1 MNTVREVLQFV
12 RDNQVKFVRL
22 TFADLFG
29 TQKNITLVAEE
40 LPRAFE
46 HGVSFD
52 ASAVAGFMNVEE
64 SDLFL
69 FPDPSTVS
77 LLPWRSEQGATIRFF
92 CNIRRPDGTPFE
104 GDCRNLLLRAQ
115 DDLARKGYL
124 CQIGSECEFYLF
136 EKSSGQPQPL
146 DRGGYM
152 DVSPLDKG
160 EDVRKRICVALE
172 ALGIQPLTAHHEQGP
187 GQNEIDFRYNDAA
200 VAADDVVTFRTV
212 VRTVADTLGL
222 TASFLPKPLP
232 DAAGSG
238 MHVNLSLLK
247 NGENLFARQA
257 NKSETES
264 FIAGILNRIKE
275 ISLFC
280 NPLANSYERLGEYE
294 APRYVSWSREN
305 RSQLVRIPAAS
316 GADSRME
323 LRSPDPSCNPYL
335 AYALI
340 LRAGAE
346 GLEHSMRLAPP
357 ADLNLYEAIDP
368 PYEALPAD
376 LGEAIAFAERSDF
389 VRTVLPHS
397 VFARFLAAKKQEWED
412 YQKAI
417 DKREYTLRRY
427 LSRI

>member
-136 EKSSGQPQPL
+136 EKS
-146 DRGGYM
+146 
-152 DVSPLDKG
+152 
-160 EDVRKRICVALE
+160 
-172 ALGIQPLTAHHEQGP
+172 
-187 GQNEIDFRYNDAA
+187 
-200 VAADDVVTFRTV
+200 
-212 VRTVADTLGL
+212 
-222 TASFLPKPLP
+222 
-232 DAAGSG
+232 
-238 MHVNLSLLK
+238 
-247 NGENLFARQA
+247 
-257 NKSETES
+257 
-264 FIAGILNRIKE
+264 FIIL
-275 ISLFC
+275 
-280 NPLANSYERLGEYE
+280 
-294 APRYVSWSREN
+294 
-305 RSQLVRIPAAS
+305 
-316 GADSRME
+316 
-323 LRSPDPSCNPYL
+323 
-335 AYALI
+335 
-340 LRAGAE
+340 
-346 GLEHSMRLAPP
+346 
-357 ADLNLYEAIDP
+357 
-368 PYEALPAD
+368 
-376 LGEAIAFAERSDF
+376 
-389 VRTVLPHS
+389 
-397 VFARFLAAKKQEWED
+397 
-412 YQKAI
+412 
-417 DKREYTLRRY
+417 
-427 LSRI
+427 